1 MFLWP
6 DFGSLGM
13 GREYPNSEKLKTLQ
27 MAPKRPSGSNQLAKS
42 IIDIPLMP
50 FSTFQRVAESPKSTA
65 TLAAERNVSE
75 SLQSLGALLGR
86 STSDAP

>member
-1 MFLWP
+1 
-6 DFGSLGM
+6 M

-50 FSTFQRVAESPKSTA
+50 FSTFQRESLESPKSTA
-65 TLAAERNVSE
+65 TLAAERNVSK
-75 SLQSLGALLGR
+75 SLQSLGALRGR